1 MCRFLRPPSR
11 GAAGRA
17 ICQVPPPLAPV
28 QPVRPHPPLTDDR
41 PRRAVREPPTMSAES
56 SGPLVLFVG
65 AAGFFVLAGAYPRCW
80 RRSEEHT
87 SELQSRGH
95 LVCRLLLEKKKNK
108 HILVAANM
116 HYIVHASI
124 TITKH

>member
-41 PRRAVREPPTMSAES
+41 PRRAVREPPTLSAER
-56 SGPLVLFVG
+56 SGPLVLFLG
-65 AAGFFVLAGAYPRCW
+65 AAGFFVLAGAYQRCW
-80 RRSEEHT
+80 RADTMTPEAAVPCCRISRSAHE
-87 SELQSRGH
+87 QP
-95 LVCRLLLEKKKNK
+95 CN
-108 HILVAANM
+108 
-116 HYIVHASI
+116 
-124 TITKH
+124 